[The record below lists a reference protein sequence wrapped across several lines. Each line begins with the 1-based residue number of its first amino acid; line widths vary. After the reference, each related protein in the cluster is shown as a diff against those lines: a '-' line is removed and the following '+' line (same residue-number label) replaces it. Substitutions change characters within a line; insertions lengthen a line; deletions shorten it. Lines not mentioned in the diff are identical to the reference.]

1 MKDRR
6 KYYDLVHKR
15 KKNQTAETGVK
26 PDLNKITYPCYLFL
40 DQSTRTGYAL
50 FDGDSRLILSG
61 VVEKDA
67 KESVRTY
74 GFALADMV
82 RELAQTYQVST
93 VFHEEV
99 YDKANMITTETLMYI
114 KHKIQDISYTDKE
127 IEVLGLDHMRWK
139 SELAKPEKFVKTK
152 DHKVQVQKF
161 VGMVFPL
168 VTMFTDDES
177 DAIGMGIAVLMKQ
190 RKRGNFFD
198 VTRYNKNLAIWEY
211 IIEGDV
217 TPENIHEVIDG
228 MRKPVRDAFEIGGA
242 FEIPLDSRKR
252 VDDTFRKFL
261 SHRDS
266 VVYTHIPKKYK
277 YWGVML
283 LDNGIK
289 PSKLVREDE
298 SFTVISCR
306 KKRL

>member
-1 MKDRR
+1 LED
-6 KYYDLVHKR
+6 
-15 KKNQTAETGVK
+15 
-26 PDLNKITYPCYLFL
+26 ITYPCYLFL

-50 FDGDSRLILSG
+50 FDNDSRLVLSG
-61 VVEKDA
+61 VVEKGA
-67 KESVRTY
+67 TEAVRTY
-74 GFALADMV
+74 GFQLADMV
-82 RELAQTYQVST
+82 RDLAQKYKVST

-99 YDKANMITTETLMYI
+99 YDKENMITTETLMYI

-127 IEVLGLDHMRWK
+127 IEVLGLDHMKWK
-139 SELAKPEKFVKTK
+139 SELAKPEKFVRSK
-152 DHKVQVQKF
+152 DHKEQVQKF
-161 VGMVFPL
+161 VSMVFPL

-198 VTRYNKNLAIWEY
+198 VTRYNKNLSLWEF
-211 IIEGDV
+211 IIEGEV
-217 TPENIHEVIDG
+217 TPENVHEVIGG
-228 MRKPVRDAFEIGGA
+228 MRKPVRDAFELGGA

-266 VVYTHIPKKYK
+266 VVYTQIPKTYK

-283 LDNGIK
+283 LDKGVK
-289 PSKLVREDE
+289 PSKLEREDQ
-298 SFTVISCR
+298 SFTFISCR
-306 KKRL
+306 RKRL